1 MFPYFYTSLFEI
13 CMCLENWYCDMLL
26 LTVISRWQTILFIPN
41 IWMRADQLLYR
52 DIIKNSKVFLW
63 TIVSSCT
70 KLYNSILHC
79 TWRTPLSWIAGTF
92 AFREETTDGC
102 LGPFWALLKKYLKK
116 DIYRTACIMSNA
128 FKTAASNLI
137 PLNKLT
143 AYIYTYRLS
152 T

>member
-1 MFPYFYTSLFEI
+1 MYVFRKLTLWYAVVNRYLAMAVNFVYLKYLNSVHINYYTGI
-13 CMCLENWYCDMLL
+13 LL
-26 LTVISRWQTILFIPN
+26 KTLKFSYEP
-41 IWMRADQLLYR
+41 
-52 DIIKNSKVFLW
+52 SFLR
-63 TIVSSCT
+63 TCT

-128 FKTAASNLI
+128 FKTAALNLL
-137 PLNKLT
+137 PLNRLT

-152 T
+152 AQSYVII